1 MRTTTPLKGPS
12 GVPICWTMNTVIEE
26 LRAELH
32 LLVPLVDPFGLARTV
47 RVEFQHR
54 ITAATEPDQLSL
66 IASELLELTDS
77 IAFDALEN
85 GEPVRFERACLAG
98 KELRILLIA
107 LAFTG

>member
-1 MRTTTPLKGPS
+1 MQTARPLKRLEGS
-12 GVPICWTMNTVIEE
+12 PITASVNTVIEE

-32 LLVPLVDPFGLARTV
+32 LLVPLVDPFGLARSV
-47 RVEFQHR
+47 RVEYQRR
-54 ITAATEPDQLSL
+54 IAAATESDHLSL

-77 IAFDALEN
+77 IAFDSLEN

>member
-1 MRTTTPLKGPS
+1 MQTTVQLKHLEGKPIPLT
-12 GVPICWTMNTVIEE
+12 VNTVIEE

-32 LLVPLVDPFGLARTV
+32 LLVPLVDPFGLARTI
-47 RVEFQHR
+47 RIEFQRR
-54 ITAATEPDQLSL
+54 IAAAAEPDQLSI
-66 IASELLELTDS
+66 IASELLELTDA

>member
-1 MRTTTPLKGPS
+1 MTT
-12 GVPICWTMNTVIEE
+12 VMNTVIEE

-32 LLVPLVDPFGLARTV
+32 LLVPLVDPYGLARTV
-47 RVEFQHR
+47 RQDFQRR
-54 ITAATEPDQLSL
+54 ISEASEADQLSL
-66 IASELLELTDS
+66 IASELMELADS

-85 GEPVRFERACLAG
+85 GEPVRFERACLAA

>member
-1 MRTTTPLKGPS
+1 MRTTPQLKRLSGGPM
-12 GVPICWTMNTVIEE
+12 VTAMNTVIEE

-32 LLVPLVDPFGLARTV
+32 LLVPLVDPFGLARSV
-47 RVEFQHR
+47 RVDFQHR
-54 ITAATEPDQLSL
+54 ISAASDPDQLSL

-77 IAFDALEN
+77 IALDALEN

>member
-1 MRTTTPLKGPS
+1 MQTTVQLKHLETKPIPLT
-12 GVPICWTMNTVIEE
+12 VNTVIEE

-32 LLVPLVDPFGLARTV
+32 LLVPLVDPFGLARTI
-47 RVEFQHR
+47 RIEFQRR
-54 ITAATEPDQLSL
+54 IAAAAEPDQLSI
-66 IASELLELTDS
+66 IASELLELTDA

>member
-1 MRTTTPLKGPS
+1 MFT
-12 GVPICWTMNTVIEE
+12 VMNTVIEE

-32 LLVPLVDPFGLARTV
+32 LLVPLVDPFGLSRSV

-54 ITAATEPDQLSL
+54 IAAASEPDHLSL
-66 IASELLELTDS
+66 IASELLELTDA
-77 IAFDALEN
+77 IAIDALEN

>member
-1 MRTTTPLKGPS
+1 
-12 GVPICWTMNTVIEE
+12 MNTVIEE

-32 LLVPLVDPFGLARTV
+32 LLVPLVDPFGLARSV
-47 RVEFQHR
+47 RMDFQRR
-54 ITAATEPDQLSL
+54 ICEADEPDQLSL

-77 IAFDALEN
+77 IAIDAIEN